1 MLHIMYCICLPA
13 CNGRVSD
20 VPGDVSWRRGP
31 GKAAGSEPGSCEGGV
46 RPRPVVPPLIDGGP
60 AASTASPTPAPR
72 PWRRRWRTSRRSCPS
87 TSGAYTPA
95 RRQASAAHAPLAQ
108 GRVSASPSAPSHAPL
123 DRSRARGCRY
133 GYGHGL
139 ARSPAR
145 GALFSPRP
153 AVSRDL
159 GGLRRGCGPARGPS
173 APRAMSRDSVP
184 GVEGCKACRA
194 ARRSP

>member
-1 MLHIMYCICLPA
+1 MLHIMYCMCLPGVPRA
-13 CNGRVSD
+13 GIGRARGRVVAARAGQGSRKRARLVGGRGEASPSGAAAD
-20 VPGDVSWRRGP
+20 RR
-31 GKAAGSEPGSCEGGV
+31 
-46 RPRPVVPPLIDGGP
+46 GP

-72 PWRRRWRTSRRSCPS
+72 RWRRRWRTSRRSCPS

-108 GRVSASPSAPSHAPL
+108 GRVSASPCAPSHAPL

-133 GYGHGL
+133 GYGYGL

-145 GALFSPRP
+145 GALFSARP